1 MFVFLTGRWLALC
14 TERYYRRLS
23 CSPSYPSHHKS
34 NDTIVR
40 IVSILIVAVC
50 NIATRCAQSISKQSW
65 KNMGHSI
72 GVRICGICRSS
83 KTFPGYIRSPS
94 TDPNANSL
102 IVLGSSYGLVHWLHS
117 QHSTLCTLNQ
127 ASVDAANAM
136 HQENQYG
143 SAMVAT
149 SQCHTNPS
157 WHSLTRDFRYFR
169 SEHSH
174 CRFLDF
180 LGNVSYLSI

>member
-1 MFVFLTGRWLALC
+1 MFVFLGRWVALC
-14 TERYYRRLS
+14 TERYHRRLS

-40 IVSILIVAVC
+40 IVSILLIAVC
-50 NIATRCAQSISKQSW
+50 NIVKTRCAQSLSKQSW

-117 QHSTLCTLNQ
+117 QHSTLCTLSQ

-136 HQENQYG
+136 A
-143 SAMVAT
+143 SKKILVAT
-149 SQCHTNPS
+149 SQCHTNSS
-157 WHSLTRDFRYFR
+157 WHSLTRDFR

-174 CRFLDF
+174 CRILDF
-180 LGNVSYLSI
+180 LGNVS